1 MSQPDCA
8 LICWKQ
14 ETIELELETLIKL
27 FLRNSTGNHHRPAN
41 WTKEGKNHHLLLD
54 AAEDCEKIK
63 EPLIFINILQYLVS
77 STYILLETISIL
89 QNLIFLW
96 VELVK
101 VQRRTLKFKPFIVQ
115 WVLQRFFSYF
125 FFIEKNFF
133 SCESWIVNVE
143 VWIKS
148 WLKVWAA
155 GSCCLKE
162 NFTDRTRAADYSA
175 VAATPRF

>member
-1 MSQPDCA
+1 MKWFHKKSLFFTNDAFPKEGIFFSSATSFKKDFGTKLSQPDCA

-41 WTKEGKNHHLLLD
+41 WTKEDKNHHLLLD

-115 WVLQRFFSYF
+115 WVLQRFFS
-125 FFIEKNFF
+125 
-133 SCESWIVNVE
+133 
-143 VWIKS
+143 
-148 WLKVWAA
+148 
-155 GSCCLKE
+155 
-162 NFTDRTRAADYSA
+162 
-175 VAATPRF
+175 